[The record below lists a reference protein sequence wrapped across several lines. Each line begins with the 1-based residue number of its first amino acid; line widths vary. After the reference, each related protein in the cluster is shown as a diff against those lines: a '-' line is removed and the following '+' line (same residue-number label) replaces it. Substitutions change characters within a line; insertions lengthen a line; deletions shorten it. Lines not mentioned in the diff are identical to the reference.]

1 MGKIFCLM
9 GKSSSGKDTIYSQ
22 LLKDRS
28 LGLDHIVTGTT
39 RPIRAGEQ
47 NGREYYFYS
56 TQEMD
61 ALKAAGKIIECRGY
75 RTVHGMWYYFTVA
88 DDRIDL
94 DSQNYLVIT
103 TLEAYQ
109 KMAAYYGKD
118 ALIPIY
124 LEVDDG
130 LRLQRALDR
139 EREQKEPKYAELC
152 RRFLA
157 DEEDFSTEKLREA
170 GICRIFQN
178 TNLDQTVDEI
188 KAYIRG
194 IG

>member
-1 MGKIFCLM
+1 
-9 GKSSSGKDTIYSQ
+9 
-22 LLKDRS
+22 
-28 LGLDHIVTGTT
+28 
-39 RPIRAGEQ
+39 
-47 NGREYYFYS
+47 
-56 TQEMD
+56 MD

-94 DSQNYLVIT
+94 NSQNYLVIT

>member
-1 MGKIFCLM
+1 
-9 GKSSSGKDTIYSQ
+9 
-22 LLKDRS
+22 
-28 LGLDHIVTGTT
+28 
-39 RPIRAGEQ
+39 
-47 NGREYYFYS
+47 
-56 TQEMD
+56 
-61 ALKAAGKIIECRGY
+61 
-75 RTVHGMWYYFTVA
+75 
-88 DDRIDL
+88 
-94 DSQNYLVIT
+94 
-103 TLEAYQ
+103 
-109 KMAAYYGKD
+109 MAASYGKD

>member
-1 MGKIFCLM
+1 MGHIFCLM

-56 TQEMD
+56 TQEM
-61 ALKAAGKIIECRGY
+61 
-75 RTVHGMWYYFTVA
+75 
-88 DDRIDL
+88 
-94 DSQNYLVIT
+94 
-103 TLEAYQ
+103 
-109 KMAAYYGKD
+109 D

-188 KAYIRG
+188 KAYIKG